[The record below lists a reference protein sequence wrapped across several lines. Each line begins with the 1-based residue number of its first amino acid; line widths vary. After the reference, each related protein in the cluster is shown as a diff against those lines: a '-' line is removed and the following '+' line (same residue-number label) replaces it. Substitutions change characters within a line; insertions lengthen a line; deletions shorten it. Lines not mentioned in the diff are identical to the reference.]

1 MISFDEFVTA
11 RGPALLRF
19 GYLMCGDRHL
29 AEDILQEVLA
39 KVYRRW
45 GRIARTEPP
54 EAYVRRAI
62 LHQYLSWRRR
72 RASTESVVAEVPE
85 HADRGLLA
93 EHVAVRD
100 EMWAL
105 LDTLPRVQRAVLVL
119 RYYLDLPDAEIADLV
134 GCALPT
140 VRVHAFRALGT
151 LRARLS
157 ETLHTEAPHG

>member
-1 MISFDEFVTA
+1 MISFEEFVTA

-45 GRIARTEPP
+45 GRIARAEPP
-54 EAYVRRAI
+54 EAYVRRAL

-72 RASTESVVAEVPE
+72 RSSTEAVVPAVPE
-85 HADRGLLA
+85 SADLAVLA
-93 EHVAVRD
+93 EQVAARD

-105 LDTLPRVQRAVLVL
+105 LATLPRVQRAVLVL

-134 GCALPT
+134 GCAPAT

-151 LRARLS
+151 LRATLS
-157 ETLHTEAPHG
+157 TVTSEARSG

>member
-72 RASTESVVAEVPE
+72 RSSTEAVVADVPE
-85 HADRGLLA
+85 HPDGGLMAD
-93 EHVAVRD
+93 HVAVRD

-105 LDTLPRVQRAVLVL
+105 LGTLPRVQRAVLVL
-119 RYYLDLPDAEIADLV
+119 RYYLDLPDPEIADLV
-134 GCALPT
+134 GCAPAT
-140 VRVHAFRALGT
+140 VRVHAFRALGA

-157 ETLHTEAPHG
+157 EHLTTEDRSG

>member
-39 KVYRRW
+39 KMYRRW
-45 GRIARTEPP
+45 GRIAGAEPP

-72 RASTESVVAEVPE
+72 RASTEAVVAEVPE
-85 HADRGLLA
+85 HADPGLMA
-93 EHVAVRD
+93 EQVAVRD

-105 LDTLPRVQRAVLVL
+105 LGTLPRVQRAVLVL
-119 RYYLDLPDAEIADLV
+119 RYYLDLPDPEIADLV
-134 GCALPT
+134 GCAPST
-140 VRVHAFRALGT
+140 VRVHAFRALT
-151 LRARLS
+151 ALRARLS
-157 ETLHTEAPHG
+157 EHLTTEARSE

>member
-39 KVYRRW
+39 KMYRRW
-45 GRIARTEPP
+45 GRIAGTEPP

-72 RASTESVVAEVPE
+72 RASTEAVVAEVPE
-85 HADRGLLA
+85 HADPGLMA

-105 LDTLPRVQRAVLVL
+105 LGTLPRVQRAVLVL
-119 RYYLDLPDAEIADLV
+119 RYYLDLPDPEIADLV
-134 GCALPT
+134 GCAPST
-140 VRVHAFRALGT
+140 VRVHAFRALAA

-157 ETLHTEAPHG
+157 EHLTTEARSG

>member
-72 RASTESVVAEVPE
+72 RASTEAVVAQVPE
-85 HADRGLLA
+85 HPDSGLMAD
-93 EHVAVRD
+93 HVAVRD

-119 RYYLDLPDAEIADLV
+119 RYYLDLPDPEIADLV
-134 GCALPT
+134 GCAPAT
-140 VRVHAFRALGT
+140 VRVHAFRALGA
-151 LRARLS
+151 LRTRLS
-157 ETLHTEAPHG
+157 AHLTAEDRSG

>member
-45 GRIARTEPP
+45 GRIARAEPP

-72 RASTESVVAEVPE
+72 RASTEAIVAEVPE
-85 HADRGLLA
+85 HPDRGLMA
-93 EHVAVRD
+93 DQVAVRD

-105 LDTLPRVQRAVLVL
+105 LATLPGYNGRFSSCGTTSTCPTPRSPTWSAAP
-119 RYYLDLPDAEIADLV
+119 RRP
-134 GCALPT
+134 CAYT
-140 VRVHAFRALGT
+140 RSGRS
-151 LRARLS
+151 ARCGRGS
-157 ETLHTEAPHG
+157 RRT